1 MKIALFL
8 VKITKKRKR
17 DPKSTNKQ
25 WSTEYLAAWGA
36 RGGKK
41 RDFTTFYVKSVKISK
56 KC

>member
-1 MKIALFL
+1 MKITFL

-17 DPKSTNKQ
+17 DLKGTNKPL
-25 WSTEYLAAWGA
+25 STEHLAAWGA
-36 RGGKK
+36 RGGKR